1 MTKELCRVGI
11 LGVGSCVPEKVM
23 TNEELQKMV
32 DTSDEWIVKRT
43 GIHERRILGE
53 QESILTLAV
62 DAAKAALKNAG
73 ISGDKIGL
81 ILVTTATPDYYS
93 PSIASRIQIPIGVGN
108 CAAFDLNAAC
118 TGFVYGLTMAES
130 YIQTSGC
137 DYALIIAT
145 EGLSRFTDW
154 EDRSTCVLFGDG
166 AGAVVLGKVSNDSG
180 ILARQLCSDG
190 TGAGMITIPGK
201 EINEEDLERRDGIHK
216 QTVWMDGGK
225 VLKFASRVM
234 TSSIEHLLQETG
246 LSLEDV
252 ALIVPHQAN
261 MRIIESAIKRFN
273 LDPDRVFVNVQKYG
287 NTSSAS
293 VPIALCEA
301 VTAGRLKQGDY
312 VIVVAFGAGLTYGSA
327 LIKWN

>member
-118 TGFVYGLTMAES
+118 TGFL
-130 YIQTSGC
+130 
-137 DYALIIAT
+137 YALDIAEKYLTQDKSNVLIISA
-145 EGLSRFTDW
+145 EVVSKRVDW
-154 EDRSTCVLFGDG
+154 QDRRTCVLFGDG
-166 AGAVVLGKVSNDSG
+166 AGACVATKGDSLKYLNLTVQG
-180 ILARQLCSDG
+180 DSKTINSPIG
-190 TGAGMITIPGK
+190 TGNSPFIS
-201 EINEEDLERRDGIHK
+201 E
-216 QTVWMDGGK
+216 
-225 VLKFASRVM
+225 
-234 TSSIEHLLQETG
+234 
-246 LSLEDV
+246 
-252 ALIVPHQAN
+252 
-261 MRIIESAIKRFN
+261 
-273 LDPDRVFVNVQKYG
+273 QK
-287 NTSSAS
+287 
-293 VPIALCEA
+293 
-301 VTAGRLKQGDY
+301 
-312 VIVVAFGAGLTYGSA
+312 
-327 LIKWN
+327 